1 MQTGSRAISGKS
13 AQRRSEMAFFRRKPD
28 ETLNEQMLREAGLDS
43 DGDAA
48 ATEEHGAEPA
58 EDADPPDPI
67 DPLAGSYPADPAF
80 VGQWPDYLGRAMAR
94 PAVWDLVTS
103 VTAPG
108 IAGDQVEFATLAS
121 GDMIVDTETGEGDL
135 SPLADAV
142 EKELAPP
149 YRVLGR
155 RQEDDVWGIAART
168 IDVVELKF
176 DGGDEIELVE
186 NEGVTDLRVDGKP
199 WKQVIPE
206 LERAG
211 ETLGS
216 DFVVQADRLDGDF
229 WEIRAS
235 AL

>member
-1 MQTGSRAISGKS
+1 MGL
-13 AQRRSEMAFFRRKPD
+13 FRRRKE
-28 ETLNEQMLREAGLDS
+28 ETLNEQMLREAGID
-43 DGDAA
+43 
-48 ATEEHGAEPA
+48 EEPPVEETAPPTPFDPYAGTYPA
-58 EDADPPDPI
+58 EQA
-67 DPLAGSYPADPAF
+67 L
-80 VGQWPDYLGRAMAR
+80 GQWPGYLSRAMAR

-103 VTAPG
+103 VSAPG
-108 IAGDQVEFATLAS
+108 IVGDKVEFATLPD
-121 GDMIVDTETGEGDL
+121 GDMIVDTESGDGDL
-135 SPLADAV
+135 SALAEAV
-142 EKELAPP
+142 EKQLQPP

-155 RQEDDVWGIAART
+155 REDGDLWGIAARA

-186 NEGVTDLRVDGKP
+186 NEGSTELRVDGEP
-199 WKQVIPE
+199 WAQKIPE

-211 ETLGS
+211 ETLGA

>member
-1 MQTGSRAISGKS
+1 MG
-13 AQRRSEMAFFRRKPD
+13 FFRRKPE
-28 ETLNEQMLREAGLDS
+28 ETLNEQQLREAGLS
-43 DGDAA
+43 PDGDAPA
-48 ATEEHGAEPA
+48 AVEHEPEPA
-58 EDADPPDPI
+58 EDAGPPDPF
-67 DPLAGSYPADPAF
+67 DPLEGNYPADPAF
-80 VGQWPDYLGRAMAR
+80 AGQWPAYLGRAMAR
-94 PAVWDLVTS
+94 PAVWDIVTS

-108 IAGDQVEFATLAS
+108 ITGDQVEFATLPS

-142 EKELAPP
+142 EKELEPP

-155 RQEDDVWGIAART
+155 RQEDDVWGIAARS
-168 IDVVELKF
+168 IDVVDLHFE
-176 DGGDEIELVE
+176 GGDEIELVV
-186 NEGVTDLRVDGKP
+186 NGGVTDLRVDGEP